1 MPLLNHFKH
10 FFPKKTASRWRGW
23 LFEEQA
29 GMPVSRR
36 INNGIARP

>member
-10 FFPKKTASRWRGW
+10 FPKKTASLWCGW

-36 INNGIARP
+36 INSGIARL